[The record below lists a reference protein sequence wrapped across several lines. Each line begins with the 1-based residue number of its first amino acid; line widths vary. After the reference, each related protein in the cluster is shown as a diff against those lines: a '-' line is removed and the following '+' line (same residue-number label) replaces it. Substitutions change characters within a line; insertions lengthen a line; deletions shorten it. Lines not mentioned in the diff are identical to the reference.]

1 MRIMNTRKTLA
12 SALSL
17 GLVVALGGCGGGGLS
32 GDTSL
37 ESLRQPVVTTTS
49 FTLDIAAGPGGISIP
64 EQRRLSGWFDAMALR
79 YGDRIY
85 IDDPMKSAGTRGAIE
100 GVAGRY
106 GMLVSDEAPMT
117 PGEVAPGVVRVIIAR
132 STATVPG
139 CPDWSQNSD
148 ANLTN
153 ATNANY
159 GCSVNSNMAVMVA
172 DPQHLVK
179 GATGTGVTTVMSST
193 KAIDTYR
200 DAPPT
205 GQQGLKQQ
213 SSQSGK

>member
-17 GLVVALGGCGGGGLS
+17 GLVVALGGCGGGGFS
-32 GDTSL
+32 GNTTL
-37 ESLRQPVVTTTS
+37 ESARQPVVSTTS

-64 EQRRLSGWFDAMALR
+64 EQRRLSGWFEAMALR

-85 IDDPMKSAGTRGAIE
+85 IEDPLKSAGTRNAIE

-106 GMLVSDEAPMT
+106 GMLVNEDAPLT

-132 STATVPG
+132 SNATVPG
-139 CPDWSQNSD
+139 CPNWSQNSD

-153 ATNANY
+153 GTNANY
-159 GCSVNSNMAVMVA
+159 GCAVNSNMAAMVA
-172 DPQHLVK
+172 DPQHLVQ

-200 DAPPT
+200 EAPPT
-205 GQQGLKQQ
+205 GGQGLKQQ
-213 SSQSGK
+213 SSSGK

>member
-17 GLVVALGGCGGGGLS
+17 GLVVALGGCGGGGFS
-32 GDTSL
+32 GNGTL
-37 ESLRQPVVTTTS
+37 ESMRQPVVTTTS
-49 FTLDIAAGPGGISIP
+49 FTLDISAGPGGVSIP

-85 IDDPMKSAGTRGAIE
+85 IDDPLKSAGTRSAIE

-106 GMLVSDEAPMT
+106 GMLVSDDAPVT
-117 PGEVAPGVVRVIIAR
+117 PGEVAPGVVRVVIAR
-132 STATVPG
+132 SNATVPG

-153 ATNANY
+153 GTNANY
-159 GCSVNSNMAVMVA
+159 GCAVNSNMAAMVA
-172 DPQHLVK
+172 DPQHLIK

-200 DAPPT
+200 EAPPT
-205 GQQGLKQQ
+205 GEQGLKQQ